1 MIGLIILGA
10 VGILAGTYMLS
21 DSETALGAVL
31 SVLTILAGA
40 VFFVIGL
47 LMLGP
52 EEPAPVEYPASE
64 YTLELKVTEYQ
75 GQKDTTYVLI
85 PKETIK

>member
-10 VGILAGTYMLS
+10 VGILAGTYMLF

-31 SVLTILAGA
+31 SVLAVFAGA

-47 LMLGP
+47 IMCP

>member
-10 VGILAGTYMLS
+10 VGISAGTYMLF

-31 SVLTILAGA
+31 SVLAVFAGA
-40 VFFVIGL
+40 VFVVVGL
-47 LMLGP
+47 IMLGP

-64 YTLELKVTEYQ
+64 YTLELKVTEYR